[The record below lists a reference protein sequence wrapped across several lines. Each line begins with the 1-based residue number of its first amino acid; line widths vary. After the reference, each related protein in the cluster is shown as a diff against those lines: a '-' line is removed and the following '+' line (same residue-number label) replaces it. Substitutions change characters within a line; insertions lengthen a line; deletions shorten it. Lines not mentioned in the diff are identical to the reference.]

1 MYMKT
6 VAVGEAADRSSM
18 HKGGVV
24 ADEDALDRLDVD
36 ERGVAKANDKPV
48 HIRGLQRL
56 RPNIRRADI
65 FMGAFCRQRMGSDQ
79 LFGKVRTSD
88 T

>member
-1 MYMKT
+1 MKT

-36 ERGVAKANDKPV
+36 ERGVAKANDKPFTSAV
-48 HIRGLQRL
+48 SRASPERQSADVFTGASCRKE
-56 RPNIRRADI
+56 RRVNCCS
-65 FMGAFCRQRMGSDQ
+65 GR
-79 LFGKVRTSD
+79 
-88 T
+88 